1 MRQVFLFLLF
11 TSLCLTT
18 YCQMWGDSSLKRKP
32 LFYSVE
38 KAPKFPGGLSGY
50 YKFLSENLKMP
61 ENSFSQ
67 NSHKQ
72 VIVRIIIDTNGK
84 VVFGEIEKGL
94 NENYNQ
100 AALDMTKLMP
110 TWTPATQNNYPVPVS
125 LSLPILFVD

>member
-1 MRQVFLFLLF
+1 
-11 TSLCLTT
+11 
-18 YCQMWGDSSLKRKP
+18 MWGDSSLKHKP

-61 ENSFSQ
+61 ENGFSQ

-72 VIVRIIIDTNGK
+72 VVVRIIIDTSGK
-84 VVFGEIEKGL
+84 VAFSEIEKGL
-94 NENYNQ
+94 NENYNN
-100 AALDMTKLMP
+100 AVLDVTKVMP
-110 TWTPATQNNYPVPVS
+110 IWAPARQNNYPVPVS